1 MPKTFMENSIKA
13 SIIITTYNRPKF
25 LKRAINSCLVQETS
39 INYEII
45 VVDDN
50 GKGNELQKE
59 TEQLVKSISYSVV
72 YVPLETNSGACI
84 ARNKGVEIAK
94 GELIFFLD
102 DDDEFLPNKV
112 EAQVIFLQKHQ
123 ELDGCLAAFRRI
135 DLYKSK
141 EIISDSNFPVAG
153 DFKNFVINGNFFTP
167 MLCIKKECYNKLNGF
182 DNIPR
187 FQDRY
192 FMLKALSRGCQFG
205 VMLESLHIMYEHDGL
220 RLTNNSIIKTEEALD
235 QIKDFISLNR
245 NLFSKS
251 EWNQY
256 LIKDNRMRA
265 ITYYIANNYV
275 TRLRGIYYYTKSFLL
290 SYNFNDLKSIFKTLV
305 KF

>member
-1 MPKTFMENSIKA
+1 MKA
-13 SIIITTYNRPKF
+13 SIIITTYNRPEF
-25 LKRAINSCLVQETS
+25 LQRAIKSCLDQETS

-59 TEQLVKSISYSVV
+59 TEQLVKSISDSIV
-72 YVPLETNSGACI
+72 YVILETNMGACV
-84 ARNKGVEIAK
+84 ARNTGVDLAK
-94 GELIFFLD
+94 GEFIFFLD
-102 DDDEFLPNKV
+102 DDDEFLLNKV
-112 EAQVIFLQKHQ
+112 EAQVIFLQKHT
-123 ELDGCLAAFRRI
+123 ELDGCLAAFKRI
-135 DLYKSK
+135 DLNISK
-141 EIISDSNFPVAG
+141 EIISDSNFPVVG
-153 DFKNFVINGNFFTP
+153 DFKNFVIKGNFFTP
-167 MLCIKKECYNKLNGF
+167 MLCIRKECFNKLQGF
-182 DNIPR
+182 EDIPR

-192 FMLKALSRGCQFG
+192 FMLKALSKGCQFG
-205 VMLESLHIMYEHDGL
+205 VVLEPLHIMYEHDSP
-220 RLTNNSIIKTEEALD
+220 RLTNNSIIKTEYALG
-235 QIKDFISLNR
+235 QIKDFILVNR